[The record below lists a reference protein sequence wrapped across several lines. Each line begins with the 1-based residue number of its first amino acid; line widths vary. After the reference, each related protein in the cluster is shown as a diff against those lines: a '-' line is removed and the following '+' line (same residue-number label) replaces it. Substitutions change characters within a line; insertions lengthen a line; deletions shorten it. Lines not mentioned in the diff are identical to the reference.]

1 MRVATR
7 LRSDM
12 VEVISLTPVVPL
24 SLILLIPTKGQGKY
38 GNIFLLTSKSRSLA
52 SLLGI
57 PLELVCIGSKYPRT
71 SGTVPDLLIL
81 SLVPRGTYCLS
92 PKWAIHHKNFVVA
105 LKVNSGVENVHC
117 CSVMY

>member
-1 MRVATR
+1 MRVATK

-12 VEVISLTPVVPL
+12 VEVIFLTPVVPL

-52 SLLGI
+52 SSLGI

-71 SGTVPDLLIL
+71 SGTVPGFIDIVLGPPRHLLF
-81 SLVPRGTYCLS
+81 VPEVGHTS
-92 PKWAIHHKNFVVA
+92 
-105 LKVNSGVENVHC
+105 
-117 CSVMY
+117 